1 MHAKTILNKKYFSIY
16 VDTTIFVLF
25 LKTMESKLW
34 GWYNKFFMTWQYHL
48 IWLKIGNKTFFP
60 INNSNDT
67 KLVNFIIVRWYQ
79 NSKHYWSFLFPCGS
93 CCKTNIPVSND
104 RHCVIRWCRFFKCFF
119 FHFFETK
126 EIDKMWQISHHEPLF
141 LLTCWPICPMS
152 HHPSPAQVT
161 PVRRRQCIESF
172 FVEIFE
178 GFGGILN
185 LNLPER
191 TLVLMNANIT
201 IYPWTIH
208 PQMTDR

>member
-1 MHAKTILNKKYFSIY
+1 
-16 VDTTIFVLF
+16 
-25 LKTMESKLW
+25 MESKLW

-119 FHFFETK
+119 FFIFFETK

-141 LLTCWPICPMS
+141 LLTCWPVCPMS
-152 HHPSPAQVT
+152 YHLHRSRQWGNDRALKVFFCWDF
-161 PVRRRQCIESF
+161 RRIWGNIEFKSARKNSG
-172 FVEIFE
+172 VNEC
-178 GFGGILN
+178 
-185 LNLPER
+185 
-191 TLVLMNANIT
+191 
-201 IYPWTIH
+201 
-208 PQMTDR
+208 